1 MNEKKTP
8 AIRFQGFTDGWE
20 QSKLGDIFKEYSEKN
35 HEELPALTIVQGKGT
50 ITREESSRD
59 LQYDKSSLPNYK
71 MVKKD
76 DFIIHLRSFEG
87 GLEKASSD
95 GIISPAYHTLHGD
108 NTDSRFYYPFF
119 RSKKFIDYLL
129 KPHVYGIRDG
139 KSIDIEGMKTIDI
152 PVPILAEQQKIGSY
166 LEQIDNFISLHRC
179 KLTKLQLLKKSMLTK
194 MFPKDG
200 ACVPEIRFQ
209 GFHDDWEQ
217 RKLGNVIEDYV
228 EKTTVEDQ
236 YPVLTSSQQ
245 KGIVLQD
252 EYFSGERV
260 TQNGNI
266 GYFVIPCGY
275 FAYRSRSDNDV
286 FAFNRNDAIDMG
298 IISYFYPVFKPM
310 GVDSEFLLRRL
321 NYGLEEQIKIN
332 SEGTG
337 QHVLSLKKFK
347 NIVGLFPS
355 YKEQKLIGR
364 YFKELDRL
372 IILQQCKISK
382 LQQIKQAMLS
392 KLFV

>member
-266 GYFVIPCGY
+266 GYFVIPRGY

>member
-252 EYFSGERV
+252 KYFSGERV

-266 GYFVIPCGY
+266 GYFVIPRGY